1 MKIKK
6 LKRLKQWKLVNIRV
20 KIKILPMIWRRKLE
34 VREDSPA
41 VKAGPR
47 DTVLMDIDLVL
58 VKGSRR
64 GAIHGSSKPQKARS
78 D

>member
-1 MKIKK
+1 
-6 LKRLKQWKLVNIRV
+6 
-20 KIKILPMIWRRKLE
+20 MIWRRKLE

-64 GAIHGSSKPQKARS
+64 GAMDGSSKPQKARS